1 MKTRLVSIFF
11 TVAFFCSTV
20 SFTHATTWIVDAGGG
35 GDFVKIQEGIDAA
48 INGDTVLVKD
58 GTYTGTGNK
67 NLDYGGK
74 AITVESEN
82 GADFTIID
90 CENDGSGFYFHSG
103 ETNSSVV
110 RGFTIRNGYAPD
122 TGWGGGGI
130 RIINGSS
137 PTITN
142 CTITDNYASNDGG
155 GIYCNG
161 GSPSI
166 TNCTITGNTGPN
178 TAGGGIYSESSSPSI
193 TNCTIAGNDNWNG
206 GGIYCAGGSPSITN
220 CTITDNNGW
229 GRGGGIYCGGGSPS
243 ITNCTITDNYSDDD
257 GAGILCNGGSLSITN
272 CTITGN
278 GWVENGGGIFCFNGA
293 SVEIINSILWG
304 SSAGD
309 GSQIYIGTFT
319 YPSTLSISY
328 SDVQGGQSGVSVAV
342 GCTLNWLSGNID
354 ADPLFVTGPQG
365 DYYLS
370 QIASGQGSNSPC
382 LDTGD
387 PAIDP
392 WPWVW
397 TSLTTRTDQVLDTGI
412 VDMGYHYLEVCI
424 DEDAD
429 GDGYIAVVC
438 GGDDCDDNNSDDPG
452 GCASC
457 TCGQTYCA
465 DCAKCIHPGA
475 VEFYDDGIDSNCN
488 GLNDV
493 TRCSG
498 HCRFH
503 PDTVCYNYLD
513 CPVGDYCEQ
522 ELGYCSD
529 TMDPCNDDSD
539 CEGLAFCVMKGY
551 CASGIYQGF
560 ECLVDV
566 GFCSGGDD
574 LCRTESDCP
583 TGESC
588 DPVENCPG
596 TQVECIQCCL
606 DNDYDGYGIGEDN
619 SLCVHPEIDCDDS
632 TYYVNPGRAEVP
644 GNGYDDDCNPFTP
657 PYGTPASVACTKYE
671 QSSGIVNTLLVFLPI
686 GAVIFLR
693 ILRRKK

>member
-1 MKTRLVSIFF
+1 MLSRNLPDKKGGIMKTRLVSIFF

-161 GSPSI
+161 GSP
-166 TNCTITGNTGPN
+166 
-178 TAGGGIYSESSSPSI
+178 
-193 TNCTIAGNDNWNG
+193 
-206 GGIYCAGGSPSITN
+206 
-220 CTITDNNGW
+220 
-229 GRGGGIYCGGGSPS
+229 
-243 ITNCTITDNYSDDD
+243 
-257 GAGILCNGGSLSITN
+257 SITN